1 VPVRDGTSTLT
12 GRPVRFPG
20 GLRELAPG
28 AFAWI
33 QPNGAW
39 GEANAGLLVGSGE
52 SLLIDTLW
60 DESLARAML
69 AAMAPRVA
77 DAPIRTVLNTHQDG
91 DHWWGNRAVP
101 KNAEIITC
109 QASRRAMDAEASPHQ
124 LARLTRQAGRGRR
137 LPGSIGA
144 LSRLVYGM
152 LSPYDLAGVH
162 LRYPDR
168 VFAEETLEL
177 DVGGRRAVLRVL
189 GPAHTPGD
197 TIVFVPD
204 LGVVF
209 AADLLFVGAI
219 PVMWH
224 GPSERW
230 LAALQAMLDLDATIY
245 VPGHGEVGDRS
256 SVESMQRFWNWL
268 RAGVREIGEQG
279 ISASR
284 ISEALIRDAGF
295 DEWRDWECPERLLI
309 SVTAVMREL
318 AGRPPVKVTSAVR
331 ARLFRQVALLKQRI
345 EGWDALP
352 PRDPEGGWQRGS
364 GRSGRASSS
373 TRSPPTT

>member
-1 VPVRDGTSTLT
+1 VVPGGSAYRTGRCNSRMLARMGAGKSTLT
-12 GRPVRFPG
+12 GRPARFAG
-20 GLRELAPG
+20 GLRELAPET
-28 AFAWI
+28 FAWL

-39 GEANAGLLVGSGE
+39 GEANAGLLVASDE

-69 AAMAPRVA
+69 SAMAPKVA

-91 DHWWGNRAVP
+91 DHWWGNGAMP
-101 KNAEIITC
+101 ADAEIITC
-109 QASRRAMDAEASPHQ
+109 EPSRRAMDAEASPED
-124 LARLTRQAGRGRR
+124 LARLTRQADRGRR

-144 LSRLVYGM
+144 LSRLVYSM
-152 LSPYDLAGVH
+152 LSPYDLGGVH

-168 VFAEETLEL
+168 VFAEDALEL
-177 DVGGRRAVLRVL
+177 DMGGRRAELRVL

-197 TIVFVPD
+197 TIVYAPD
-204 LGVVF
+204 AGVVF

-224 GPSERW
+224 GPSGRW
-230 LAALQAMLDLDATIY
+230 LAALQTMLDLDASIY
-245 VPGHGEVGDRS
+245 VPGHGDVGDRS

-268 RAGVREIGEQG
+268 RAGVRNLSDRGW
-279 ISASR
+279 SASR
-284 ISEALIRDAGF
+284 ISEALIRDSGF

-318 AGRPPVKVTSAVR
+318 AGQPPMKVTSAVR
-331 ARLFRQVALLKQRI
+331 ARLFRQVAILKQRI
-345 EGWDALP
+345 EA
-352 PRDPEGGWQRGS
+352 
-364 GRSGRASSS
+364 
-373 TRSPPTT
+373 

>member
-1 VPVRDGTSTLT
+1 MSDGTLTLT
-12 GRPVRFPG
+12 GRPARFSG

-28 AFAWI
+28 TFAWL

-39 GEANAGLLVGSGE
+39 GEANAGLVVGSHE

-60 DESLARAML
+60 DESLAQGML
-69 AAMAPRVA
+69 GAMAPNVA
-77 DAPIRTVLNTHQDG
+77 SAPIRIVLNTHQDG
-91 DHWWGNRAVP
+91 DHWWGNGAMP
-101 KNAEIITC
+101 KDAEIITC
-109 QASRRAMDAEASPHQ
+109 EPSRRAMDAEASPQ
-124 LARLTRQAGRGRR
+124 ELARLTRQAGRGRR

-168 VFAEETLEL
+168 VFAEDTLEL
-177 DVGGRRAVLRVL
+177 DVGGRRAELRVL

-197 TIVFVPD
+197 TIVYMPD
-204 LGVVF
+204 VGVVF

-230 LAALQAMLDLDATIY
+230 LAALQTMLDLDATIY
-245 VPGHGEVGDRS
+245 VPGHGDVGDRS

-268 RAGVREIGEQG
+268 RAGVRDLGQRGSSASG
-279 ISASR
+279 IS
-284 ISEALIRDAGF
+284 EELIRDSGF

-309 SVTAVMREL
+309 SVTAMIREL
-318 AGRPPVKVTSAVR
+318 ASRPPMKVTSAVR
-331 ARLFRQVALLKQRI
+331 ARLFRQVAMLKQRI
-345 EGWDALP
+345 EA
-352 PRDPEGGWQRGS
+352 
-364 GRSGRASSS
+364 
-373 TRSPPTT
+373 